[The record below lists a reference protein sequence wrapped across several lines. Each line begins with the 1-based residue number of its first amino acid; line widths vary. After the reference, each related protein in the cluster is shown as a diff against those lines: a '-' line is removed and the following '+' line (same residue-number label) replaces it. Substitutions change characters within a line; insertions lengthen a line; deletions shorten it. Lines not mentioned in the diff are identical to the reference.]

1 MPKPMKRGRDA
12 VRGRFMRAAD
22 AKGRPD
28 AIVETVKPPADRPP
42 SLLTLR
48 DLKDQ
53 LDRIEARLSQMPVGS
68 AGRGKDW
75 LTRS

>member
-1 MPKPMKRGRDA
+1 MPKSVKRA
-12 VRGRFMRAAD
+12 VRRQRRASDNDGGWGYGAQ
-22 AKGRPD
+22 
-28 AIVETVKPPADRPP
+28 PPAPKP
-42 SLLTLR
+42 ATGVSVSLR
-48 DLKDQ
+48 EIKDQ